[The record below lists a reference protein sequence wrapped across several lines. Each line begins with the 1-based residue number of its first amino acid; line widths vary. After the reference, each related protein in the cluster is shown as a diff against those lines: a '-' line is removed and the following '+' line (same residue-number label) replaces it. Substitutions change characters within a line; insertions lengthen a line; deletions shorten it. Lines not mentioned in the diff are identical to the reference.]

1 MWQDIRFGARMLA
14 RNPGFTLVAVLS
26 LAIGVGANSAMFS
39 VADGLI
45 FRPLP
50 VPGARDLVTV
60 SGRAPDG
67 EIRYGRVSAPDLD
80 DLRERA
86 RTFEGVVAHRGL
98 EAGLSAGPGQ
108 AVATRFGA
116 AVSANYFDVLRVPA
130 ALGRT
135 FAASEDEVPNRDAV
149 VVISHSTWRDQFE
162 ADPSII
168 GRTVH
173 LGSREFTVIGVAA
186 EGFTGLD
193 IFLEP
198 AFYVPLA
205 MAPALS
211 APGSPSLLDRRDLLT
226 LRVVGRLL
234 PGVSIQQANEDVR
247 VIAEGLARTYP
258 DTNEAQGLVVCTEL
272 ETRMDNYLP
281 AAMLGAM
288 LMALAVAV
296 LGVACANVAGLLTS
310 RAPARQREIAVRLAM
325 GGSRLRLFRQL
336 LTESLLIAALG
347 GGLGVLVAYGGIRS
361 FQQFQIISDAGARV
375 TFTLDERA
383 LTAAL
388 IVAVMSALLAGL
400 MPAWRASRSRD
411 LAPAMRNTSG
421 TASRPS
427 RLWGRH
433 GLVAGQIAL
442 TLVLLTVAVSF
453 SQRFQESFKNGPGF
467 RTERLV
473 VVNVDP
479 ALASYDV
486 QRTEAFFEQLGRR
499 AAALPGVTAAGL
511 TSFVPLSFEGDST
524 IVAPEG
530 FRLPAG
536 SRGLIVP
543 AARIDETYL
552 DTIGVPIVRGRAFSA
567 DDDADAPP
575 VAIVTR
581 GMAARYWPDGDP
593 IGKRMRVGTDA
604 TWVQIVGVAA
614 NSKFRLFTSES
625 ADLMYLPRRQHP
637 GGRGNLVVATTGTS
651 ASLAEPLRAAITA
664 LDPNVPVRSLR
675 TMEDFYDAS
684 ARNLNVVVV
693 RTIAGMGAMGLLLA
707 VIGLYGLM
715 AYAVSRRTR
724 EIGIRMALGAL
735 PNSVLAMVLRQGS
748 MPTLVGIVGG
758 IAASVAAGRAID
770 AMFPTTGGAQTSQF
784 IVVPFVALVS
794 LLAAYVP
801 ARRAARIQPL
811 AALRQD

>member
-1 MWQDIRFGARMLA
+1 MWQDVRYGVRMLG
-14 RNPGFTLVAVLS
+14 RNPGFTLVAMLS

-39 VADGLI
+39 VTDGLI

-50 VPGARDLVTV
+50 VPDARSLVTV

-67 EIRYGRVSAPDLD
+67 EVRYGTLSAPDFA

-86 RTFEGVVAHRGL
+86 RTFEGLVANLGV
-98 EAGLSAGPGQ
+98 EAGLGGRPGQ
-108 AVATRFGA
+108 AAVSRYGA
-116 AVSANYFDVLRVPA
+116 AVSANFFDVLRVPA

-135 FAASEDEVPNRDAV
+135 FATNEDAVPNRDAV
-149 VVISHSTWRDQFE
+149 VVLSHNTWTQQFD
-162 ADPSII
+162 ADASIV
-168 GRTVH
+168 GRAVRV
-173 LGSREFTVIGVAA
+173 GSRDFTVIGVAA
-186 EGFTGLD
+186 AGFTGLD

-211 APGSPSLLDRRDLLT
+211 LPGSPSLLDRRDIRT
-226 LRVVGRLL
+226 LRVVGRLA
-234 PGVSIQQANEDVR
+234 PGASIPQANEDVR
-247 VIAEGLARTYP
+247 VVAERLAATYP
-258 DTNEAQGLVVCTEL
+258 GTNEAQGLVVRTEM

-281 AAMLGAM
+281 SAMLGVM

-296 LGVACANVAGLLTS
+296 LGVACANVAGLLAS
-310 RAPARQREIAVRLAM
+310 RAPSRQREIAVRLAM

-336 LTESLLIAALG
+336 LTESLLIAAAG
-347 GGLGVLVAYGGIRS
+347 GALGVLLAYGGIRS
-361 FQQFQIISDAGARV
+361 FQQFQIATDVGVRL
-375 TFTLDERA
+375 TFVLDERA
-383 LTAAL
+383 LVAAL
-388 IVAVMSALLAGL
+388 IVAVASALLAGL
-400 MPAWRASRSRD
+400 VPAWRASRGRD
-411 LAPAMRNTSG
+411 LAPAMRDTSAMPG
-421 TASRPS
+421 RPS

-453 SQRFQESFKNGPGF
+453 YRRFDAAFKNGPGF

-473 VVNVDP
+473 LANLDP

-486 QRTEAFFEQLGRR
+486 RRTEAFFDEVKRQ
-499 AAALPGVTAAGL
+499 AAALPGVTSASL

-530 FRLPAG
+530 FTLPAG
-536 SRGLIVP
+536 SRGISVP
-543 AARIDETYL
+543 SARIDENYL
-552 DTIGVPIVRGRAFSA
+552 DAIGVRVVRGRAFTAA
-567 DDDADAPP
+567 DEANAPP

-581 GMAARYWPDGDP
+581 GMATRYWPDSDP
-593 IGKRMRVGTDA
+593 IGKRMRVGPDS

-614 NSKFRLFTSES
+614 NSKFRLFASES
-625 ADLMYLPRRQHP
+625 ADLVYLPRRQHP
-637 GGRGNLVVATTGTS
+637 GGRGTLVVATTGTS
-651 ASLAEPLRAAITA
+651 ASLAEPLRAAVAA
-664 LDPNVPVRSLR
+664 LDPNVPIRSLR

-693 RTIAGMGAMGLLLA
+693 RTVAGMGAMGLLLA
-707 VIGLYGLM
+707 VVGLYGLM

-735 PNSVLAMVLRQGS
+735 PGSVLGMVLRQGS
-748 MPTLVGIVGG
+748 VPTTVGIVGG
-758 IAASVAAGRAID
+758 IVASIAAGRAID
-770 AMFPTTGGAQTSQF
+770 AMFPTTAGDQTSQF
-784 IVVPFVALVS
+784 LVVPGVALVA

-801 ARRAARIQPL
+801 ARRASRIQPL
-811 AALRQD
+811 NALRQD